1 MPSEQRNNLP
11 KEERIYGRNA
21 IERLFG
27 NTDSRSLVTYPL
39 RIVYVLTEKEENTE
53 QNTPVR
59 ILVSV
64 SKKHFKRAVKRNRV
78 KRQIR
83 EAYRTRKH
91 GLEEVITRLDGK
103 TLSVAFIWLAD
114 ELLPTSTVEDRMGR
128 LLQRLTE
135 KIKKKTIT
143 PLA

>member
-27 NTDSRSLVTYPL
+27 NTDSRSLVAYPL

-91 GLEEVITRLDGK
+91 GLKEVITRLDGK

>member
-1 MPSEQRNNLP
+1 MPSEHRNSLP
-11 KEERIYGRNA
+11 KEERIYGRDA

-27 NTDSRSLVTYPL
+27 NTDSRSFVAYPL
-39 RIVYVLTEKEENTE
+39 RIVYVLTEKKECTSIDV
-53 QNTPVR
+53 PVR

-91 GLEEVITRLDGK
+91 ELEEVVTRLEDK
-103 TLSVAFIWLAD
+103 ALFVAFIWLAD
-114 ELLPTSTVEDRMGR
+114 ELQPTSTVEDRMEK

-135 KIKKKTIT
+135 KIKKKSTT

>member
-11 KEERIYGRNA
+11 KEERIYGRDA

-27 NTDSRSLVTYPL
+27 NTDSRSFVAYPL
-39 RIVYVLTEKEENTE
+39 RIVYVLTEKEESTE
-53 QNTPVR
+53 RYTPVR

-83 EAYRTRKH
+83 EAYRIRKH
-91 GLEEVITRLDGK
+91 ELEEVVARLDDK

-114 ELLPTSTVEDRMGR
+114 ELQPTSTVEDRMGK

-135 KIKKKTIT
+135 KIKRKSTT

>member
-11 KEERIYGRNA
+11 KEERIYGRDA

-27 NTDSRSLVTYPL
+27 NTDSRSLVAYPL
-39 RIVYVLTEKEENTE
+39 RVVYVLTEKEESTE

-91 GLEEVITRLDGK
+91 ELEEVVTRIDGK
-103 TLSVAFIWLAD
+103 TLSAAFIWLAD
-114 ELLPTSTVEDRMGR
+114 ELQPTSTVEDRMGK
-128 LLQRLTE
+128 LLQRLAE
-135 KIKKKTIT
+135 KIKRKSIT